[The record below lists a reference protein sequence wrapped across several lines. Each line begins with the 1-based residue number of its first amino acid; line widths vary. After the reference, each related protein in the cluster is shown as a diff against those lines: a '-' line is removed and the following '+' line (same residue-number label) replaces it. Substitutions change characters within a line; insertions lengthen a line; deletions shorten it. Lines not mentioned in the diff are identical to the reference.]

1 MKLFITSVLS
11 ILTIGT
17 AFSQESDRTISGKT
31 LKNST
36 KPKSE
41 VKITSEG
48 QELAPVDKTEEQ
60 SQYPM
65 KVTSGVRK
73 KNTQVPPV
81 KKERTLAN
89 IDREIASIN
98 SKMEIVVNDPEEDA
112 IAKEQGWYDLMN
124 SRLEKLNKERE
135 EILNSKK

>member
-1 MKLFITSVLS
+1 MKLFTLSVLS

-17 AFSQESDRTISGKT
+17 AFSQESDRTVSGKT

-65 KVTSGVRK
+65 KVTSGTRRK
-73 KNTQVPPV
+73 TQQKMTVP
-81 KKERTLAN
+81 KART
-89 IDREIASIN
+89 IQDIEREIESIEK
-98 SKMEIVVNDPEEDA
+98 KMESVQNDPSEDA
-112 IAKEQGWYDLMN
+112 IAKKEGWYDKMN
-124 SRLEKLNKERE
+124 DRLTYLKAERQKHLNK
-135 EILNSKK
+135 K

>member
-1 MKLFITSVLS
+1 MKLFTLSVLT

-17 AFSQESDRTISGKT
+17 AFSQESDRTVSGKT

-41 VKITSEG
+41 VKITSGG

-73 KNTQVPPV
+73 KNTQAPPV
-81 KKERTLAN
+81 KKERTLGD
-89 IDREIASIN
+89 IDREIESIEK
-98 SKMEIVVNDPEEDA
+98 KMEFVQNDPSEDA
-112 IAKEQGWYDLMN
+112 IAKKEGWYDKMN
-124 SRLEKLNKERE
+124 DRLTNLKAERQKHLNK
-135 EILNSKK
+135 K

>member
-1 MKLFITSVLS
+1 MKLFTLSVLT

-17 AFSQESDRTISGKT
+17 AFSQESDRTVSGKT

-65 KVTSGVRK
+65 KVTSGTRRK
-73 KNTQVPPV
+73 SVQKTSVPHT
-81 KKERTLAN
+81 RTIQD
-89 IDREIASIN
+89 IDREIESIEK
-98 SKMEIVVNDPEEDA
+98 KMEYVQNDPSEDA
-112 IAKEQGWYDLMN
+112 IAKKEGWYDKMN
-124 SRLEKLNKERE
+124 DRLTYLKAERQKHLNK
-135 EILNSKK
+135 K

>member
-1 MKLFITSVLS
+1 MKLFTLSVLS

-17 AFSQESDRTISGKT
+17 AFSQESDRTVSGKS

-73 KNTQVPPV
+73 KNTQAPPV
-81 KKERTLAN
+81 KKERTLAD

-124 SRLEKLNKERE
+124 NRLERLNKERE